1 MLLGGVN
8 SAQMHSASRE
18 NGVTAITYRRTFNNL
33 GDEDDI
39 VIPEKGPVSVIWAMG
54 KMAEKSHRVKEPSF
68 HHTYTRQHTQIDF
81 NNKEKVLNVF
91 FTFTSVYHI
100 CTHSFPIHTISTAF
114 LSR

>member
-81 NNKEKVLNVF
+81 NNKEKVL
-91 FTFTSVYHI
+91 FTSVHQ
-100 CTHSFPIHTISTAF
+100 
-114 LSR
+114 